1 MHTPA
6 PSLLGRSPGKL
17 PLRYFDHNATSP
29 LHPAAREAW
38 LEAADCYWH
47 NPSSLSATATAA
59 RDMLEDARE
68 RLADLLGCVAR
79 RILFTG
85 SATAAN
91 NALARQ
97 LAEVSTGVALI
108 SPLEHPCVAESF
120 VAALPGRVV
129 ELPVDGA
136 GRVDSDAA
144 GAQLEATSDAA
155 IVSVLA
161 ASNETGVLQPWQ
173 ELLAICQSRQ
183 IPFHTDAAQWIG
195 RLPAAD
201 LGQCDFVTGSGHKF
215 GGPKGVGFL
224 MVPET
229 ASSFHGDRGG
239 PQQEGRWAGTENLPG
254 VLALVAALEAV
265 ASASE
270 HFAPAVIEPRRQDRD
285 RAEQQLVDALPE
297 LLVLG
302 RGSERLWNTLAC
314 IVPGHD
320 GRRLVAA
327 LERQGIIASTGS
339 ACSGGSEATARAVA
353 AIGPDRLGLA
363 ADQPWGMLRLSGG
376 WKTTAA
382 DWQAA
387 AEAVVAVVSRPIR
400 PRHVSLAD

>member
-1 MHTPA
+1 M
-6 PSLLGRSPGKL
+6 
-17 PLRYFDHNATSP
+17 RYFDHNATSP

-47 NPSSLSATATAA
+47 NPSSLSAAATAA
-59 RDMLEDARE
+59 RDTLEDARE
-68 RLADLLGCVAR
+68 RLADLLGCAAG

-97 LAEVSTGVALI
+97 LATDSAGVALI

-120 VAALPGRVV
+120 AAALPGRVV
-129 ELPVDGA
+129 ELSVDTA
-136 GRVDSDAA
+136 GRIEVAA
-144 GAQLEATSDAA
+144 ATAELEAVAEAA
-155 IVSVLA
+155 IVSALA

-173 ELLAICQSRQ
+173 ELLAVCRSRQ

-201 LGQCDFVTGSGHKF
+201 LGQCDYVTGSGHKF

-224 MVPET
+224 VVPEH
-229 ASSFHGDRGG
+229 ANSFRGDRGG
-239 PQQEGRWAGTENLPG
+239 PQQESRWAGTENLPG

-265 ASASE
+265 ASASD
-270 HFAPAVIEPRRQDRD
+270 HFAPAVIEPRRQARD

-302 RGSERLWNTLAC
+302 RGAERLWNTLAC

-320 GRRLVAA
+320 GRRLVAG

-339 ACSGGSEATARAVA
+339 ACSSGSEATARAVA

-363 ADQPWGMLRLSGG
+363 LDKPWGMLRLSGG
-376 WKTTAA
+376 WETTAA

-387 AEAVVAVVSRPIR
+387 VAAVVAVIREPSRPRQI
-400 PRHVSLAD
+400 SFGD